1 MTDKSQSFQDLLDK
15 DTSVTIHQRNIR
27 NLATEIW
34 KFLQGYFPPILSEV
48 FTERDCNYN
57 VINFWTD
64 EEYSVR
70 YGDSISF
77 TFSSESWNIFWKEI
91 KNSKTLDTFKAK
103 NQKMVSFVD
112 FVKYIYCV

>member
-48 FTERDCNYN
+48 FTELDCNYN
-57 VINFWTD
+57 LKCNKFLNRRRVL
-64 EEYSVR
+64 
-70 YGDSISF
+70 
-77 TFSSESWNIFWKEI
+77 
-91 KNSKTLDTFKAK
+91 SK
-103 NQKMVSFVD
+103 VW
-112 FVKYIYCV
+112 